1 MSFVQITACLT
12 VEEKDGPEV
21 NEALLDLIDSLA
33 VKRIPVF
40 DSDVYSQRV
49 KEASNADEVREEIRS
64 LVAD

>member
-1 MSFVQITACLT
+1 MQVTACLT

-21 NEALLDLIDSLA
+21 NEALLGLIDSLI

-40 DSDVYSQRV
+40 DSDVFSERV
-49 KEASNADEVREEIRS
+49 REVSNAEEVREEIRS